1 MKILFKIILTII
13 WLGAS
18 LFALAVL
25 LYFGMLFYLGFK
37 NGTIYEYKEFQCK
50 NKDFINTIPVS
61 LSRSSYSNIIR
72 LEFNTNSNS
81 VKTYPVNTKFIFVS
95 LYSLYD
101 FEGGTFYNY
110 LIEDEKG
117 IKSFISFNDI
127 NPKTCT
133 LDTNNTYRFN
143 NMKNY
148 YPTGEKT
155 KISKTTR
162 DKVFNSNK
170 GKL

>member
-1 MKILFKIILTII
+1 MKTLLNITLTII
-13 WLGAS
+13 WIGAR

-25 LYFGMLFYLGFK
+25 LYFVMLFYLGFK
-37 NGTIYEYKEFQCK
+37 DGTIYEYKEFQCK
-50 NKDFINTIPVS
+50 NRDFINTIPVS
-61 LSRSSYSNIIR
+61 LSRSSYSSIIR
-72 LEFNTNSNS
+72 LEFNTDSNS
-81 VKTYPVNTKFIFVS
+81 VKTYPINRKFKFLS

-133 LDTNNTYRFN
+133 LDTNNTYRFS
-143 NMKNY
+143 NMQKY

-155 KISKTTR
+155 KISNSTR
-162 DKVFNSNK
+162 DKVFDSDK
-170 GKL
+170 GNL